1 MQSSVRWMSGIM
13 AGALPRFS
21 ELLESD
27 IPQRFGVVR
36 VLRTLLWLDLV
47 AVCEVHA

>member
-1 MQSSVRWMSGIM
+1 VRWMSGIV

-21 ELLESD
+21 ELLEGD
-27 IPQRFGVVR
+27 VPQRLCIVWILG
-36 VLRTLLWLDLV
+36 TLLRLDLM